1 MDRISDLS
9 SNQNISMDFITPRFS
24 KKVIISTLI
33 LIICGALNT
42 ILFKEQTAA
51 FGLPESMISIQ
62 VFIIFIGQYMNL
74 IIFYA
79 KILAHRRNL
88 MVHFQKYK
96 NRALISGRR
105 FHFSTSS
112 FAFAA
117 FINCFASLMQLY
129 ALVHLSPS
137 SFQMF
142 TGFGVLFTPFI
153 SRVILKRRLYRHTA
167 VGILS
172 SLLGLALIVVSS
184 YYFDTT
190 DQHLREN
197 WLSTIVVM
205 ILGVFLTSLQRV
217 YEEWLF
223 DKIETS
229 AYRFIGYEGYYGI
242 LFLFVGHLTFLAIN
256 KQTGNHLADIGLE
269 IMTVLRSKAL
279 FISSLFLIISTTVY
293 DLTGVIVTKKVSATY
308 RVVNETARVIL
319 VWLIQIFVFD
329 LYNQNIKNLDYMLL
343 TFSKLIGYS
352 LLIFGN
358 VLINEIAE
366 ISVCGLNR
374 YFGRYQNSKM
384 EDEMVEESEEFS
396 IMKS

>member
-9 SNQNISMDFITPRFS
+9 SNQNISMNFITPRFS

-137 SFQMF
+137 SFQML

-153 SRVILKRRLYRHTA
+153 SRVILKRKLYRHTA

-197 WLSTIVVM
+197 WVSTMVVM
-205 ILGVFLTSLQRV
+205 VLGVFLTSIQRV

-223 DKIETS
+223 DKTETS

-279 FISSLFLIISTTVY
+279 LISSLFLIISTTVY